1 VRPAPPPH
9 QHCWVYS
16 KWGRKKAKVIME
28 YLQIGG
34 EDHGKTLLLVKVMDN
49 KLLGEMKYLTIEKR
63 FIEYIKN

>member
-1 VRPAPPPH
+1 
-9 QHCWVYS
+9 
-16 KWGRKKAKVIME
+16 ME

-63 FIEYIKN
+63 FIEYIKK